1 MVIKTSGML
10 SYGFLYTSQQTME
23 RDPRYKAVKL
33 MVESGEITKFN
44 EMFRIIPKSIVAADL
59 GKQNIRF
66 TMLMNRIER
75 FTLKDLFLLGKFFE
89 LDERMIFELAYQQY
103 LQQKTKKSI

>member
-1 MVIKTSGML
+1 MVILTLGIDL
-10 SYGFLYTSQQTME
+10 IGFLYTSQQIME

-33 MVESGEITKFN
+33 LVEDGQITLFN
-44 EMFRIIPKSIVAADL
+44 EMFRIIPKSVVAADL

-89 LDERMIFELAYQQY
+89 LDEKQIFELAYQQY
-103 LQQKTKKSI
+103 LQQKSKKSV

>member
-1 MVIKTSGML
+1 MALPIDSN
-10 SYGFLYTSQQTME
+10 GFLYISQQTMA

-33 MVESGEITKFN
+33 MVEKGEITLFN
-44 EMFRIIPKSIVAADL
+44 EMFRIIPKSVVAADL

-75 FTLKDLFLLGKFFE
+75 FTLKDLFLLGKFFD
-89 LDERMIFELAYQQY
+89 LDERMIFELAYKQY
-103 LQQKTKKSI
+103 LQQKAKKSV

>member
-1 MVIKTSGML
+1 MVTMTLRVAPI
-10 SYGFLYTSQQTME
+10 GFLYISQQTME

-33 MVESGEITKFN
+33 LVEDGQITLFN
-44 EMFRIIPKSIVAADL
+44 EMFRYIPKSVVAADL

-66 TMLMNRIER
+66 TMLMKHIDR

-89 LDERMIFELAYQQY
+89 LDERKIFELAYQQY
-103 LQQKTKKSI
+103 LQQKTKKSV